1 MTGLQ
6 YHFRNFRLDP
16 AARELWQDHL
26 SVTLPASAFDGLL
39 YLIEHRDRA
48 VGRDELIAAIWGRA
62 DVADTLLAQTVL
74 RIRRELGDAGA
85 EQSAIRTVP
94 RFGYRWIEETR
105 AEAGAAVPEPS
116 AVPAPDQWR
125 SVTPPRQGTYA
136 PPEPATK
143 RVIAGGR
150 RAMFVGIVAAALLA
164 LASLHY
170 WRSSRSGAAEQ
181 GEWTANVAAVVLPA
195 ATPEQA
201 EWGWLRLGLMDLVAG
216 RLRQAGMATAP
227 SESVLV
233 LLRQSADLKRAL
245 PHALAVQPMAQFH
258 DSQWTV
264 SLSATQSGTTFT
276 AQGSSAD
283 VLAAARFAVDA
294 LLIRLGRA
302 PPPAVASAG
311 PALQELLQRTRA
323 AILADQFDLAQ
334 NLVAH
339 AAPELQRNPEVALR
353 RIQIELGQGDY
364 ATARRELTL
373 LLDEVPKDLAPALR
387 GKMLNTLG
395 GIDVLRGDLASA
407 DAAYAEALAVLQ
419 PVDDAIGLGQAY
431 AGRGAI
437 AARRGDTATAA
448 TELGRARVAFEAG
461 GDVLGVAQIDT
472 NLGVLAGQRYRP
484 AEALPVL
491 RDAVARLAS
500 IGAREELAHARF
512 ALIGVQ
518 LQLLDIDGAR
528 ATSDATWPA
537 DAHTGHQRLRWQLT
551 LARAGILIE
560 QGSLDAAQALLAKI
574 DSDAAP
580 DLDAG
585 TRAGSRAL
593 AARIAAMRG
602 NDAQT
607 AALASAALTPELERE
622 DGDVY
627 LATWFLRTRALRRDG
642 QIHAAAEA
650 TVGLRAWVDAHAN
663 EWRQIYAALAEAE
676 QAHVERGDAA
686 ALAGFADAVARAD
699 RVGIPEDRV
708 ETGAAYLQAL
718 LAAGQT
724 DRASAVAGAVAPWAA
739 TDLRAAG
746 AEAELFRALDRQDA
760 WRRAVERATALAGER
775 VVPSLMA
782 DSSIARH

>member
-1 MTGLQ
+1 MTGPQ

-16 AARELWQDHL
+16 AARELWQDDRP
-26 SVTLPASAFDGLL
+26 VTLPASAFDGLL

-94 RFGYRWIEETR
+94 RFGYRWVEETR
-105 AEAGAAVPEPS
+105 TET
-116 AVPAPDQWR
+116 AVPATA
-125 SVTPPRQGTYA
+125 SSESGEA
-136 PPEPATK
+136 NPPEASRPDAGIEPASAASAPAIV
-143 RVIAGGR
+143 RR
-150 RAMFVGIVAAALLA
+150 RAVVAGIVVAVLLA
-164 LASLHY
+164 LVSFHY
-170 WRSSRSGAAEQ
+170 WRSARPDATGQ
-181 GEWTANVAAVVLPA
+181 GEWAANVAALVLPA
-195 ATPEQA
+195 ATPEQD
-201 EWGWLRLGLMDLVAG
+201 EWSWLRLGLMDLIAG
-216 RLRQAGMATAP
+216 RLRQAGVATAP
-227 SESVLV
+227 SESVLA
-233 LLRQSADLKRAL
+233 LLRQSADPKQLS
-245 PHALAVQPMAQFH
+245 PDALAVQPDARFR
-258 DSQWTV
+258 DGRWIV
-264 SLSATQSGTTFT
+264 SLHATQSGATLA
-276 AQGSSAD
+276 AQGSSPD
-283 VLAAARFAVDA
+283 VLAAARIAVDE

-302 PPPAVASAG
+302 PPPALASAG

-334 NLVAH
+334 DLIAH
-339 AAPELQRNPEVALR
+339 AAPELQRNPEIALR

-364 ATARRELTL
+364 AIAQRELTL
-373 LLDEVPKDLAPALR
+373 LLDETQKDLAPALR

-395 GIDVLRGDLASA
+395 GVEVMQGDLAGA

-419 PVDDAIGLGQAY
+419 PVNDAIGLGQAH

-437 AARRGDTATAA
+437 AARRGDTAAA
-448 TELGRARVAFEAG
+448 AAELGRARVALDAG
-461 GDVLGVAQIDT
+461 GDVLGVAQVDT

-491 RDAVARLAS
+491 RDAVARLAR

-518 LQLLDIDGAR
+518 LQVLDVVGAR
-528 ATSDATWPA
+528 ATSDAAWPA
-537 DAHTGHQRLRWQLT
+537 ETHTGHQRLRWQLT
-551 LARAGILIE
+551 LARAGILVE
-560 QGSLDAAQALLAKI
+560 QGHLDAAQELLAKI
-574 DSDAAP
+574 DADAAP

-585 TRAGSRAL
+585 SRAGSRAL
-593 AARIAAMRG
+593 AARIAAARG
-602 NDAQT
+602 NAAQA
-607 AALASAALTPELERE
+607 AALAGAALTPELEHD

-642 QIHAAAEA
+642 QVQAAAGA
-650 TVGLRAWVDAHAN
+650 TAGLRAWVDAHAN

-676 QAHVERGDAA
+676 QARAERRDAA

-699 RVGIPEDRV
+699 RVGIPEGRV
-708 ETGAAYLQAL
+708 ETGVAYLQAL
-718 LAAGQT
+718 LAAGQA

-739 TDLRAAG
+739 TDLRAAA

-760 WRRAVERATALAGER
+760 WHRAAERTSALAGER
-775 VVPSLMA
+775 VVPSFVVDGA
-782 DSSIARH
+782 TASR